1 MKNNRKIIMLML
13 ISMLLFVLAACGG
26 DDNSSS
32 NASDSADADVEEV
45 AEEAALPA
53 GDAAHGEELYTAT
66 CIACH
71 GEGGIGIEGL
81 GKDMTS
87 STFISGLTDAEL
99 LAFLKVGR
107 STSDPAN
114 TTGIDMAPKGGNP
127 ALDDAD
133 LMDIIAY
140 MRALQK

>member
-13 ISMLLFVLAACGG
+13 ISLLVFVLAACGG
-26 DDNSSS
+26 SDDSSS
-32 NASDSADADVEEV
+32 SSSDSADVEEV
-45 AEEAALPA
+45 TEEAGLPA
-53 GDAAHGEELYTAT
+53 GDAAHGEELYNST

-81 GKDMTS
+81 GKDMTTS
-87 STFISGLTDAEL
+87 AFISGLSDAEL

-107 STSDPAN
+107 SVSDPDN
-114 TTGIDMAPKGGNP
+114 TTGVDMAPKGGNP

-140 MRALQK
+140 MRTLEK